1 MTSLLRKNIISYK
14 PSSDDDIQSFY
25 HAVTMDLSLRDKHKK
40 EDILANPDYAS
51 QFQWTPIQLR
61 DSPQDA

>member
-14 PSSDDDIQSFY
+14 PSSNDDIQSFY

-40 EDILANPDYAS
+40 EEQRLKVKS
-51 QFQWTPIQLR
+51 REMTVEQLT
-61 DSPQDA
+61 